1 MKKNLF
7 VFHLLVGLALLL
19 SACLPTLAPASA
31 PVQVEEATAMVEEPT
46 SEPVVEAAPTAIKLV
61 DGLGRTVILE
71 NPAQRIVSIAPSNT
85 ELVWAVGA
93 LDQLVAREDFANFPE
108 EVLDLPSIGQVYGD
122 LNTELILSF
131 EPDLILT
138 ADLQTADQIAQLEGL
153 GLTVYMV
160 PNPRDLEGLYE
171 NMRAIAALTG
181 HSDTIEA
188 VIDGLKARV
197 AAVETTLAGIEE
209 RPLVF
214 YELDATDPNAPWTA
228 GAGTFVDTL
237 ITMAGGTSLGA
248 TFSDPWVQ
256 VSSEELIAQDPDL
269 ILLGDSIF
277 GVTVEDVVVRAGW
290 ESISAVVNGQ
300 VYPFNDDLVARP
312 GPRMIDGLEEL
323 ARIIHPDLF
332 E

>member
-1 MKKNLF
+1 
-7 VFHLLVGLALLL
+7 
-19 SACLPTLAPASA
+19 
-31 PVQVEEATAMVEEPT
+31 VQVEEATAMVEEPT
-46 SEPVVEAAPTAIKLV
+46 SEPVVEAAPTAIELV
-61 DGLGRTVILE
+61 DGLGRTVVLE
-71 NPAQRIVSIAPSNT
+71 GPAQRIVSIAPSNT

-160 PNPRDLEGLYE
+160 PNPSDLEGLYE